1 MIDTPQLIE
10 TTAQFVAKIHLTVP
24 RNEIRSAMGTGV
36 SELMAAVK
44 AQGIGPAGPLF
55 EHHLKTDPLTF
66 DFELCVPVT
75 SPVVATGRVEGGRTS
90 SVKVVGTIY
99 HGGYEG
105 LGAAWQAF
113 NTWLAA
119 NGFQYAPDFYQRY
132 LAGPESSPDPANWRT
147 ELSRPLA
154 AQ

>member
-10 TTAQFVAKIHLTVP
+10 TTAQFVAKIHLTGP

-75 SPVVATGRVEGGRTS
+75 APVVAAGRVTGGQTA
-90 SVKVVGTIY
+90 SVKVARMLRGSRRKDGQSN
-99 HGGYEG
+99 H
-105 LGAAWQAF
+105 AASC
-113 NTWLAA
+113 AA
-119 NGFQYAPDFYQRY
+119 G
-132 LAGPESSPDPANWRT
+132 SSLTVKAINWSSVMSP
-147 ELSRPLA
+147 SR
-154 AQ
+154 